1 MAKPN
6 IIIMYADDLGF
17 GDVACYGGT
26 AIPTPNI
33 DRLAAEGM
41 QFDRGYATAATCT
54 PSRYSL
60 LTGAYPWRK
69 PEASILPGNAPSLIS
84 PDMTTLPSMLKS
96 SGYTTGVVG
105 KWHLGIGDGNVD
117 WNRRIK
123 GAPLDIG
130 FDYSFIFPATNDRV
144 PCVYI
149 DQDKVAGLDPDDPIA
164 ISYGKENP
172 FPSTPSGRKNPD
184 MLNMHYSHGHDGT
197 IVNGISR
204 IGYMRGG
211 NSALWKDDE
220 MAERFLDKAVSF
232 VSDNKDKPF
241 FLYYAFHQPHV
252 PRVPSKRVR
261 GSTGLGPRGDVIA
274 EMDWCVG
281 RMLEALDKQ
290 GLRENTIV
298 IFSSDNGP
306 VLDDGYKDK
315 AVELCGD
322 HKPAGPLRG
331 GKYSKFDGGTRVPF
345 IMRWP
350 ERIKPGRS
358 SNMVCHVDFLASFAS
373 LTNVDLPE
381 DAAPDSLDLMDAM
394 IDPGTPGRHELIA
407 EGMNHQTILH
417 RDTLAFIPPHNG
429 PAINKNT
436 NIELGNSGKP
446 QLYDL
451 SEDIGQQSNIAA
463 ENQETVKEMGARLQ
477 ELLSTRRT
485 R

>member
-1 MAKPN
+1 
-6 IIIMYADDLGF
+6 MYADDLGF
-17 GDVACYGGT
+17 GDVGCYGGT

-105 KWHLGIGDGNVD
+105 KWHLGIGDGNVN

-123 GAPLDIG
+123 GSPMDIG

-149 DQDKVAGLDPDDPIA
+149 DQDKVSGLDTNDPIA

-172 FPSTPSGRKNPD
+172 FPGIPSGRENPD
-184 MLNMHYSHGHDGT
+184 MLNMRYSHGHDGT

-211 NSALWKDDE
+211 NSALWKDEE

-232 VSDNKDKPF
+232 VSDNKENPF

-252 PRVPSKRVR
+252 PRVPSERFR

-281 RMLEALDKQ
+281 RMIKALDEH
-290 GLRENTIV
+290 GLRKNTIV

-315 AVELCGD
+315 AVELCGS

-350 ERIKPGRS
+350 DRITPGRS
-358 SNMVCHVDFLASFAS
+358 SNMICHVDFLASFAS
-373 LTNVDLPE
+373 LANVELPE
-381 DAAPDSLDLMDAM
+381 NAAPDSLDLMEAM
-394 IDPGTPGRHELIA
+394 IDPEAQGRHELIA
-407 EGMNHQTILH
+407 EGMNHATILH
-417 RDTLAFIPPHNG
+417 QGTLAFIPPRNG

-436 NIELGNSGKP
+436 NIELGNSDKP

-451 SEDIGQQSNIAA
+451 SEDIGQKSNIAA
-463 ENQETVKEMGARLQ
+463 ENQETVKKMNARLE
-477 ELLSTRRT
+477 ELLRTPRT